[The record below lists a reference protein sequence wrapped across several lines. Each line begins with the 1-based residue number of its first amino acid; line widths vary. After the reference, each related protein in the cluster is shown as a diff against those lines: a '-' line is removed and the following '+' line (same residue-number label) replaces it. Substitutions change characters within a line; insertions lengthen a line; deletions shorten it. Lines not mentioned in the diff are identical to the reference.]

1 MRDEITKIFLT
12 EISPYITG
20 IKSVAVVGGSEKD
33 PEAKILIEM
42 GIDSIDYYGID
53 PGTIQLD
60 LNFPYQPN
68 KNYDLVISSQ
78 VLEHIY
84 DVRQGLQTLANLTSI
99 GGFLWIGCPAS
110 NRSHGSPHY
119 FSAGYQPELI
129 INLLKLF
136 SFNQLSSGVL
146 GSKRLYFMTHALR
159 VWPSSRELKHPILSY
174 DFNRRNEK
182 IIMKFIRFFYDLP
195 GRVYSAA
202 ISDKYLTTIEYAT
215 ETYVFGQKI
224 E

>member
-1 MRDEITKIFLT
+1 MRDEITKILIN
-12 EISPYITG
+12 EITPYLNE
-20 IKSVAVVGGSEKD
+20 IKSIAVVGGSEKD
-33 PEAKILIEM
+33 PEAKILREM
-42 GIDSIDYYGID
+42 GKNSIDYYGID
-53 PGTIQLD
+53 PGMFQLN
-60 LNFPYQPN
+60 LNFPYRPE
-68 KNYDLVISSQ
+68 KKYDLVICSQ

-84 DVRQGLQTLANLTSI
+84 DVKEGLQTLANLTLA

-110 NRSHGSPHY
+110 NRSHGSPYY

-136 SFNQLSSGVL
+136 SVNSLASGVL

-159 VWPSSRELKHPILSY
+159 VWPSSRELRHPILNY
-174 DFNRRNEK
+174 NFNRRTEK

-195 GRVYSAA
+195 ARVYSAS
-202 ISDKYLTTIEYAT
+202 ISAEKLTTIEYAT
-215 ETYVFGQKI
+215 ETFVFGQKV

>member
-12 EISPYITG
+12 EISPYATE
-20 IKSVAVVGGSEKD
+20 IKTVAVVGGSEKD
-33 PEAKILIEM
+33 PEAKILVEM
-42 GIDSIDYYGID
+42 GVDSIDYYGID
-53 PGTIQLD
+53 PGMTQLD
-60 LNFPYQPN
+60 LNFPYKPS
-68 KNYDLVISSQ
+68 KNYDLVICSQ
-78 VLEHIY
+78 VLEHIF
-84 DVRQGLQTLANLTSI
+84 DVKQGLQTLANLTSI

-129 INLLKLF
+129 INLLKL
-136 SFNQLSSGVL
+136 SSVNSLSSGVL

-159 VWPSSRELKHPILSY
+159 VWPSRRELKNPILSY

-195 GRVYSAA
+195 GRVYSTA
-202 ISDKYLTTIEYAT
+202 ISGQYLTTTEYAT
-215 ETYVFGQKI
+215 ETYVFGQKM
-224 E
+224 

>member
-12 EISPYITG
+12 EISPYIAK
-20 IKSVAVVGGSEKD
+20 IKSVAVVGGNQMD

-42 GIDSIDYYGID
+42 GINSIDYYGID
-53 PGTIQLD
+53 PSMIQLD
-60 LNFPYQPN
+60 LNLPYKPS

-84 DVRQGLQTLANLTSI
+84 DVKQGLQTLANLTSI

-129 INLLKLF
+129 TNLLKLS
-136 SFNQLSSGVL
+136 SFNSLSSGVL

-159 VWPSSRELKHPILSY
+159 V
-174 DFNRRNEK
+174 
-182 IIMKFIRFFYDLP
+182 
-195 GRVYSAA
+195 
-202 ISDKYLTTIEYAT
+202 
-215 ETYVFGQKI
+215 
-224 E
+224 

>member
-1 MRDEITKIFLT
+1 MRDEITKIFLA
-12 EISPYITG
+12 EISPYITE

-33 PEAKILIEM
+33 PEAKILVEM
-42 GIDSIDYYGID
+42 GIDAIDYYGID
-53 PGTIQLD
+53 PGMIKLD
-60 LNFPYQPN
+60 LNSPYKPI
-68 KNYDLVISSQ
+68 KTYDLVINSQ

-84 DVRQGLQTLANLTSI
+84 DVKQGLQTLANLTSS

-129 INLLKLF
+129 INILKLF

-159 VWPSSRELKHPILSY
+159 VWPSKGELRHPVLNY

-182 IIMKFIRFFYDLP
+182 IIMKFIRFIYDLP

-202 ISDKYLTTIEYAT
+202 ISDRYLSTIEYAT